1 VPDTLF
7 RRLTVVNQFLEQV
20 LDESLRLSDI
30 LLQTGFSS
38 HDVESIRKHHLEPFV
53 DAVCDHLVAH
63 LHEVLPQKRARVVSE
78 RFCLSRQDKPTLQ
91 EIANDLGLSRERI
104 RQLQNVGLRR
114 LKSRTQREA
123 VEEIVFTSAIRLL
136 KPSSLRSG
144 PLPTT

>member
-1 VPDTLF
+1 MNDDLI
-7 RRLTVVNQFLEQV
+7 RRLVVINQFLEQV

-30 LLQTGFSS
+30 LLQSGFSS
-38 HDVESIRKHHLEPFV
+38 HDVETIRNHHLEPFV

-78 RFCLSRQDKPTLQ
+78 RFCLSTQDKPTLQ

-104 RQLQNVGLRR
+104 RQLQNVGMRR
-114 LKSRTQREA
+114 LRSRTQRAA
-123 VEEIVFTSAIRLL
+123 VEEIVFTSAMRLL
-136 KPSSLRSG
+136 QPSGLRTG